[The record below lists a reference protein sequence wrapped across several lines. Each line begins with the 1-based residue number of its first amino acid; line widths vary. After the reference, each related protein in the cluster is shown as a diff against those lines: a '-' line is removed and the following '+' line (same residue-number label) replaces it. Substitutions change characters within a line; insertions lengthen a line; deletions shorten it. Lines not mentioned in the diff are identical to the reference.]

1 MCVREAWLRIVAQR
15 SRTVYSFTIQPP
27 LRYFPI
33 YRSWVSFPV
42 PYTSAC
48 PDVLDPNS
56 DLSIQYPGVLK
67 RPLWDQYPVHIP
79 SHVDMNGTRLLSQ
92 PPPDS
97 VCSYHWAR
105 YQLHSHYTTTPDPAR
120 ESESF
125 LNYGFQPLKGICRP
139 ELARRHR

>member
-1 MCVREAWLRIVAQR
+1 VCVRETWLQIVAQR

-33 YRSWVSFPV
+33 YRGWVSFPYHIQAHV
-42 PYTSAC
+42 

-56 DLSIQYPGVLK
+56 DLSIQYPGILK

-79 SHVDMNGTRLLSQ
+79 SHVDTNGTRLLSQ

-97 VCSYHWAR
+97 VCSCDWAR
-105 YQLHSHYTTTPDPAR
+105 CQLHSHYTTTPDPAR
-120 ESESF
+120 GERKF
-125 LNYGFQPLKGICRP
+125 L
-139 ELARRHR
+139 ELWFSTSQGYLPA